1 MFYSTTCD
9 QETETNGDT
18 AVADQDLV
26 RETACSVVSKL
37 KSGEVTPLEL
47 LDVLEKRIAEVDG
60 KVNAL
65 PTLCFDR
72 ARTHAKALM
81 KKPAAERGLLAGLPI
96 PIKDQI
102 GRASCRE
109 RV

>member
-1 MFYSTTCD
+1 M
-9 QETETNGDT
+9 
-18 AVADQDLV
+18 ADQGLV
-26 RETACSVVSKL
+26 RETACAIVGKL
-37 KSGEVTPLEL
+37 RSGEVTPLDL

-81 KKPAAERGLLAGLPI
+81 KKPVSERGLLAQQNGEMGLGCAA
-96 PIKDQI
+96 
-102 GRASCRE
+102 GRSVSRAAMGAAAAAEIRDGD
-109 RV
+109 